1 MLLGAL
7 LLVGGAA
14 VSEPQAEQ
22 PAAAACGAAT
32 ATTLSLSW
40 GEEPATDL
48 YYVAIAR
55 DATTRPLA
63 LQTTPTPSITLID
76 LVPNTEYFLT
86 VRSHPS
92 EFNVVWGWRE
102 PTGAP
107 LRCKTAAESAE
118 APQRLRRVGDS
129 PHESSVALSW
139 RPAPGSEAAAHAVGL
154 RRADAAAAGGWRWEP
169 ADSPGAHTA
178 RELAS
183 GEAYEVAVR
192 DEATGAVSEPLLMR
206 TAAPGVMYTPTY
218 RISEYTFEV
227 ASCQRLG

>member
-1 MLLGAL
+1 MPMLLGAL

-14 VSEPQAEQ
+14 STEPQ

-63 LQTTPTPSITLID
+63 LQTTPTSSITLID
-76 LVPNTEYFLT
+76 LVPDTEYFLT

-102 PTGAP
+102 PT
-107 LRCKTAAESAE
+107 
-118 APQRLRRVGDS
+118 
-129 PHESSVALSW
+129 
-139 RPAPGSEAAAHAVGL
+139 
-154 RRADAAAAGGWRWEP
+154 
-169 ADSPGAHTA
+169 
-178 RELAS
+178 
-183 GEAYEVAVR
+183 
-192 DEATGAVSEPLLMR
+192 
-206 TAAPGVMYTPTY
+206 
-218 RISEYTFEV
+218 
-227 ASCQRLG
+227 